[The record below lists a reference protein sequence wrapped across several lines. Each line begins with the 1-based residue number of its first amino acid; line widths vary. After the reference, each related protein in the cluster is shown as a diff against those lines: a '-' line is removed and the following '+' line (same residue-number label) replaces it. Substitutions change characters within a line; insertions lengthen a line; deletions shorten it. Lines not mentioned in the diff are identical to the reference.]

1 MKTLV
6 LLACLIGVSGWTWA
20 QKSQDTPEVRTTV
33 VVVGAP
39 DALAE
44 ENSARST
51 RVLGI
56 EDRRLALSDN
66 NDVLR
71 SDPAVDIQQRGGA
84 GVQADLSIR
93 GSSYEQTLV
102 LLNGLRINDAE
113 TSHFNLDLPVPMAAL
128 ATAHVLHGAGS
139 TLYGSDA
146 VSGVV
151 NFVTAPA
158 QDGLRLRLQAGGG
171 SFGGQEQS
179 ALASWGKGKLSQVFA
194 AGRDFSSGFMPDRD
208 YRSEEAS
215 SETRF
220 HSVLGESDVLLAG
233 SDRAFGANA
242 FYGNYTSWE
251 RTKGWFAGLSQ
262 QIDSKTQAAVA
273 FRRHTDIFLLTR
285 SNPLGYKNQH
295 IDTSWQGVV
304 RRQDALPWKPAKVF
318 YGLETNA
325 DQIDS
330 TNLGRHG
337 RNRGAGYVDLE
348 VRGRGKGTL
357 SVGLRE
363 EVFSGGNAV
372 LVPSV
377 AGSFWMGQSLKARAS
392 IGRGYRL
399 PTYTDLYYNDP
410 TTVGNAALQPESAWS
425 FDGGLDWYQG
435 HRFSASVTGFHSR
448 QTNAIDYVRASTSEK
463 WRAAN
468 LTGVRLTGA
477 EAAIDWRPISGQTV
491 RVAFTQ
497 ISGAREALQGLQS
510 VYVFN
515 FPTQNAGVE
524 WIGRWKNGVLL
535 RPRVRAV
542 HRLARDV
549 YPVWDAAA
557 AWEGRQVQPYFRMTN
572 GSDSQYQELIGV
584 PMPGRAYIA
593 GVVVLWGKAK

>member
-44 ENSARST
+44 EDSARST

-146 VSGVV
+146 VSGIV

-220 HSVLGESDVLLAG
+220 HSALGDSDVLVAG
-233 SDRAFGANA
+233 SDRAFGANG

-262 QIDSKTQAAVA
+262 QIDPKTQAA
-273 FRRHTDIFLLTR
+273 
-285 SNPLGYKNQH
+285 
-295 IDTSWQGVV
+295 
-304 RRQDALPWKPAKVF
+304 
-318 YGLETNA
+318 
-325 DQIDS
+325 
-330 TNLGRHG
+330 
-337 RNRGAGYVDLE
+337 
-348 VRGRGKGTL
+348 
-357 SVGLRE
+357 
-363 EVFSGGNAV
+363 
-372 LVPSV
+372 
-377 AGSFWMGQSLKARAS
+377 
-392 IGRGYRL
+392 
-399 PTYTDLYYNDP
+399 
-410 TTVGNAALQPESAWS
+410 
-425 FDGGLDWYQG
+425 
-435 HRFSASVTGFHSR
+435 
-448 QTNAIDYVRASTSEK
+448 
-463 WRAAN
+463 
-468 LTGVRLTGA
+468 
-477 EAAIDWRPISGQTV
+477 
-491 RVAFTQ
+491 
-497 ISGAREALQGLQS
+497 
-510 VYVFN
+510 
-515 FPTQNAGVE
+515 
-524 WIGRWKNGVLL
+524 
-535 RPRVRAV
+535 
-542 HRLARDV
+542 
-549 YPVWDAAA
+549 
-557 AWEGRQVQPYFRMTN
+557 
-572 GSDSQYQELIGV
+572 
-584 PMPGRAYIA
+584 
-593 GVVVLWGKAK
+593 